1 MSWKNILKSLP
12 DFSKFIEEDFSYSN
26 MVFDEKNYA
35 PYIKFDDVR
44 RRKVRE
50 AKQKVLNYFDNLTE
64 EEQEEIAL
72 AINMSDGFYAG
83 SLDET
88 LLYSIMVGL
97 MAKAMELNIEE
108 VVEGYTF
115 QMLYEYNAREIVEE
129 ANV

>member
-1 MSWKNILKSLP
+1 MSWKKILKSLP
-12 DFSKFIEEDFSYSN
+12 DFSKFIEEDFTYSN

-64 EEQEEIAL
+64 EEQEEISL
-72 AINMSDGFYAG
+72 AINFGDGFGG
-83 SLDET
+83 SVDES
-88 LLYSIMVGL
+88 LLYSIMIGL
-97 MAKAMELNIEE
+97 MAKAMKLNIEE

-115 QMLYEYNAREIVEE
+115 QMLYEFNARAVVEE
-129 ANV
+129 ANI

>member
-1 MSWKNILKSLP
+1 MSWKNVLKSLP
-12 DFSKFIEEDFSYSN
+12 DFSKFIEEEFTYSN

-44 RRKVRE
+44 RRKVKE

-72 AINMSDGFYAG
+72 AINFGDGSGG
-83 SLDET
+83 SVDESI
-88 LLYSIMVGL
+88 LYSIMIGL
-97 MAKAMELNIEE
+97 MAKAMKLNIEE

-115 QMLYEYNAREIVEE
+115 QMLYEFNARAVVEE

>member
-1 MSWKNILKSLP
+1 MSWEDILKSLP
-12 DFSKFIEEDFSYSN
+12 DFSKFIEEEFTYSN

-44 RRKVRE
+44 KRKVKE

-64 EEQEEIAL
+64 EEQEDISL
-72 AINMSDGFYAG
+72 AINFGDGFGG
-83 SLDET
+83 SVDEA
-88 LLYSIMVGL
+88 LLYSIMIGL
-97 MAKAMELNIEE
+97 MAKAMKLNIEE

-115 QMLYEYNAREIVEE
+115 QMLYEYNARMIVEE

>member
-1 MSWKNILKSLP
+1 MNWQNILKSLP
-12 DFSKFIEEDFSYSN
+12 DFSKFIEEEFTYSN

-44 RRKVRE
+44 RKKVKE

-64 EEQEEIAL
+64 EEQEEISL
-72 AINMSDGFYAG
+72 AINFRDSV
-83 SLDET
+83 DES
-88 LLYSIMVGL
+88 LLYSIMIGL
-97 MAKAMELNIEE
+97 MAKVMKLNIEE

-115 QMLYEYNAREIVEE
+115 QMLYEFNARAVVEE

>member
-1 MSWKNILKSLP
+1 MSWQNILKSLL
-12 DFSKFIEEDFSYSN
+12 DFSKFIEEDFTYSN

-44 RRKVRE
+44 RKKVKE

-64 EEQEEIAL
+64 EEQEEISF
-72 AINMSDGFYAG
+72 AINFRDSV
-83 SLDET
+83 DESI
-88 LLYSIMVGL
+88 LYSIMIGL
-97 MAKAMELNIEE
+97 MAKAMKLNIEE

-115 QMLYEYNAREIVEE
+115 QMLYESNARAIVEE